1 MAYWQLFYHFVWPT
15 HDYSPLLSDERVPTV
30 HALIRQRVQSLGG
43 TLYAVG
49 GMADH
54 VHIAVAVPP
63 QIAVSVFVGQV
74 KSWTSRRLNSKDLF
88 PERFAWHESYGVA
101 TFDRG
106 RLPNVMAYVN
116 DQARHH
122 REKSTIPALERMFG
136 EPSTIAQESYQRVY
150 IDNQHWLNEMLALDA
165 GVFD

>member
-15 HDYSPLLSDERVPTV
+15 HDYHLLLTDEQAPEV
-30 HALIRQRVQSLGG
+30 HALIRRRVQSLGG

-74 KSWTSRRLNSKDLF
+74 KSWTSGRLNSRKAF

-116 DQARHH
+116 EQARHH
-122 REKSTIPALERMFG
+122 AENTAIPALERMHG
-136 EPSTIAQESYQRVY
+136 EPPAITQEPYQRVY
-150 IDNQHWLNEMLALDA
+150 IDNRAWLDEMLALDA
-165 GVFD
+165 RVFD